1 MALAKSV
8 VVVACMAMALIASG
22 GALRGSGR
30 TELTSDGG
38 RVRFSDLVAQ
48 RPTVEPVRFNEWMDT
63 LHFGESERH
72 RRMREADML
81 SPYMDIAWERQQGA
95 ARSQVQMLRMQQL
108 APNIWT
114 DYTIGGDGVKCVCD
128 STAAG
133 DPEMEGLDPRVK
145 PACTCSGGRQTQFTK
160 TEEGGPLDTGGHGA
174 WPQDLP
180 GASGGG
186 DGAAYIDGIVGNNA
200 YKPVGVGGQTML
212 AAREAEDDKYNV
224 YGDDFSTLPS
234 GSRQRAFDAAY
245 DVNSDFQ
252 YRGSG
257 LFPDETAGVAP
268 PMSGLW
274 GRPPVEDTYEW
285 TPSSLSGNGVAAR
298 RNAQRKASVQR
309 EGTGMGALQNALNQ
323 VLLRWDILDFLIR
336 G

>member
-1 MALAKSV
+1 MQERTKTVFAASAVALALL
-8 VVVACMAMALIASG
+8 ATSG
-22 GALRGSGR
+22 AVRGSSR
-30 TELTSDGG
+30 KELESP
-38 RVRFSDLVAQ
+38 VWA
-48 RPTVEPVRFNEWMDT
+48 PETVEPVSAGFNAWMDT
-63 LHFGESERH
+63 LPFGESEHH

-81 SPYMDIAWERQQGA
+81 SPYMDIAWERRHGA
-95 ARSQVQMLRMQQL
+95 ARSQVQMLRMQKL

-114 DYTIGGDGVKCVCD
+114 DYRIGGDGVKCVCD
-128 STAAG
+128 SAAAG

-200 YKPVGVGGQTML
+200 YKPVGGATLLATRGG
-212 AAREAEDDKYNV
+212 EAYNV

-309 EGTGMGALQNALNQ
+309 EGTGMGELKNALNQ
-323 VLLRWDILDFLIR
+323 VVLRWDILDFLIR

>member
-1 MALAKSV
+1 MLERTKTVFAASAVALALL
-8 VVVACMAMALIASG
+8 ATSG
-22 GALRGSGR
+22 AIRGSGR
-30 TELTSDGG
+30 TELESPMW
-38 RVRFSDLVAQ
+38 A
-48 RPTVEPVRFNEWMDT
+48 PETVEPVSAGFNAWMDT
-63 LHFGESERH
+63 LPFGESEHH

-81 SPYMDIAWERQQGA
+81 SPYMDIAWERRHGA
-95 ARSQVQMLRMQQL
+95 ARSQVQMLRMQKL

-114 DYTIGGDGVKCVCD
+114 DYRIGGDGVKCVCD
-128 STAAG
+128 SAAAG

-200 YKPVGVGGQTML
+200 YKPVGGATLLATRGG
-212 AAREAEDDKYNV
+212 EAYNV

-257 LFPDETAGVAP
+257 LFPEEKAGVAP

-336 G
+336 

>member
-1 MALAKSV
+1 MALALL
-8 VVVACMAMALIASG
+8 ATSG
-22 GALRGSGR
+22 AVRGSSR
-30 TELTSDGG
+30 TELESP
-38 RVRFSDLVAQ
+38 VWA
-48 RPTVEPVRFNEWMDT
+48 PETVEPVSAGFNAWMDT
-63 LHFGESERH
+63 LPFGESEHH

-81 SPYMDIAWERQQGA
+81 SPYMDIAWERRHGA
-95 ARSQVQMLRMQQL
+95 ARSQVQMLRMQKL

-114 DYTIGGDGVKCVCD
+114 DYRIGGDGVKCVCD
-128 STAAG
+128 SAAAG

-200 YKPVGVGGQTML
+200 YKPVGGATLLATRGG
-212 AAREAEDDKYNV
+212 EAYNV

-245 DVNSDFQ
+245 DVKSDVQ

-257 LFPDETAGVAP
+257 LFPEEKAGVAP

-336 G
+336 

>member
-1 MALAKSV
+1 MQERTKTVFAASAVALALLATSSAV
-8 VVVACMAMALIASG
+8 
-22 GALRGSGR
+22 RGSSR
-30 TELTSDGG
+30 TELESP
-38 RVRFSDLVAQ
+38 VWA
-48 RPTVEPVRFNEWMDT
+48 PETVEPVSAGFNAWMDT
-63 LHFGESERH
+63 LPFGESEHH

-81 SPYMDIAWERQQGA
+81 SPYMDIAWERRHGA
-95 ARSQVQMLRMQQL
+95 ARSQVQMLRMQKL

-114 DYTIGGDGVKCVCD
+114 DYRIGGDGVKCVCD
-128 STAAG
+128 SAAAG

-200 YKPVGVGGQTML
+200 YKPVGGATLLATRGG
-212 AAREAEDDKYNV
+212 EAYNV

-245 DVNSDFQ
+245 DVKSDFQ

-257 LFPDETAGVAP
+257 LFPEEKAGVAP

-336 G
+336 